1 MKKPDPTPNPE
12 RNVLDDDIVL
22 ALTSVQT
29 DEAAP
34 PKLLERV
41 RHKLMAR
48 IAQDATPRHLTV
60 PAADDGWHKFLPGI
74 ERKVLQQGE
83 GLMSYLLRLAPG
95 AVLPAHRHPVDE
107 ECIVISGVL
116 RIGTELE
123 LAAGGFHMGRKDI
136 PHAAITSD
144 VGAVIYLRGA
154 EPAAELLL

>member
-1 MKKPDPTPNPE
+1 MKKPDPTPNPAL
-12 RNVLDDDIVL
+12 NVLDDDIVL
-22 ALTSVQT
+22 ALTSAHT

-48 IAQDATPRHLTV
+48 IAEDATPRHLTV
-60 PAADDGWHKFLPGI
+60 PATADGWHKFLPGI
-74 ERKVLQQGE
+74 ERKVLQQGG

-123 LAAGGFHMGRKDI
+123 LAAGSFHMGRQGV

-144 VGAVIYLRGA
+144 GGAVIYLRGA
-154 EPAAELLL
+154 EPVAELLI

>member
-1 MKKPDPTPNPE
+1 
-12 RNVLDDDIVL
+12 VL
-22 ALTSVQT
+22 ALTAVQT
-29 DEAAP
+29 DEEAP
-34 PKLLERV
+34 PMLLARV
-41 RHKLMAR
+41 RHRLMAR

-60 PAADDGWHKFLPGI
+60 STDAGDWHKFLPGI

-116 RIGTELE
+116 RIGADLK
-123 LAAGGFHMGRKDI
+123 LAAGDFHMGRKGI

-144 VGAVIYLRGA
+144 GGAVIYLRGA
-154 EPAAELLL
+154 EPAAELLI